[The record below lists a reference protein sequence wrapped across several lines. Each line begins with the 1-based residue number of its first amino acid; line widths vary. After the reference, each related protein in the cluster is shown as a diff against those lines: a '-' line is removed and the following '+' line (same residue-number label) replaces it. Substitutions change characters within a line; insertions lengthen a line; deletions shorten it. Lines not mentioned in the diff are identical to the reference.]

1 MTPEPMDLE
10 VTLHLGSRH
19 RRVPLVAIAATLHLP
34 REPLR
39 QSLTGLLF
47 ASPLTGVGSGHEGET
62 TEGESDRD
70 VPLPETLE
78 ALPEEERERALGTF
92 GGEGV
97 RGEGRPDGRHVTAT
111 FLADVLDDEGHLP
124 ALEHLVARCT
134 PEVLKAA
141 LDEALAVP
149 RERIRVSRGAYFTA
163 AARRRQGGHA
173 PSLHS

>member
-10 VTLHLGSRH
+10 VTLHLGSRR

-39 QSLTGLLF
+39 QSLMGLLF
-47 ASPLTGVGSGHEGET
+47 ASPLTSAGSDD
-62 TEGESDRD
+62 EGESERD

-124 ALEHLVARCT
+124 ALEHLVAHST

-141 LDEALAVP
+141 LDETLAVP